1 MRRILR
7 RLAIFAA
14 TLLGASILIFAV
26 TAALP
31 GDIVEVL
38 LGTDATPE
46 AVARLRREFG
56 LDRPLPVRYLE
67 WLGGVL
73 TGNFGVS
80 HFNHQP
86 VLALIAPRLAVTAW
100 LVGLGIVGSV
110 LIALPAGMVAA
121 LKRRHWQGFS
131 VNALAQVGMAIP
143 VFFGGIVLTLIF
155 AVWLRWLPANDYV
168 PLRTDPLEWAR
179 HLVLPVV
186 TLSLVQGAVLI
197 RYVRSAFV
205 EVLSEDYYR
214 TARAIGWTPTAALLR
229 HGVRNAAVSLVT
241 VIGLQLSAVLVGAI
255 VVEQVFNL
263 PGLGT
268 LLLNAVAQRDLFVI
282 QGTVMFLVLAVLV
295 INAIVDFSY
304 LLIDPRQTNE
314 ARAESRTGSG
324 LDERSEQDRA
334 RGEVG

>member
-1 MRRILR
+1 MIGRILR
-7 RLAIFAA
+7 RLGIFAV
-14 TLLGASILIFAV
+14 TLLGASILIFAL

-31 GDIVEVL
+31 GDIAQVL

-46 AVARLRREFG
+46 AVAALRAQLG

-80 HFNHQP
+80 HLSGQP
-86 VLALIAPRLAVTAW
+86 VLSLLAPRLAVTAW
-100 LVGLGIVGSV
+100 LVVLGIIGAL

-121 LKRRHWQGFS
+121 LKRRHWHGFT
-131 VNALAQVGMAIP
+131 VNGIAQIGMAIP
-143 VFFGGIVLTLIF
+143 VFFGGILLVLVF

-168 PLRTDPLEWAR
+168 PLRTDPVQWAA

-205 EVLSEDYYR
+205 EVLNEDYYR
-214 TARAIGWTPTAALLR
+214 TARAIGWMPTAALLR

-241 VIGLQLSAVLVGAI
+241 VLGLQLSAVLVGAI
-255 VVEQVFNL
+255 VVEQVFTL

-268 LLLNAVAQRDLFVI
+268 LLLTAVAQRDLFVI
-282 QGTVMFLVLAVLV
+282 QGTVMFLVLAVLA
-295 INAIVDFSY
+295 INAVVDFSY
-304 LLIDPRQTNE
+304 LLIDPRQ
-314 ARAESRTGSG
+314 RTSGSTG
-324 LDERSEQDRA
+324 
-334 RGEVG
+334 

>member
-1 MRRILR
+1 MGWRILR
-7 RLAIFAA
+7 RLGIFAV
-14 TLLGASILIFAV
+14 TLLGASILIFLV

-31 GDIVEVL
+31 GDIAQVL

-46 AVARLRREFG
+46 RVAELRREFG

-80 HFNHQP
+80 HLSGQP
-86 VLALIAPRLAVTAW
+86 VLSLIAPRLAVTAW
-100 LVGLGIVGSV
+100 LVVLGIIGA
-110 LIALPAGMVAA
+110 LLLALPAGMVAA

-131 VNALAQVGMAIP
+131 VDAFAQVGMAIP
-143 VFFGGIVLTLIF
+143 VFWGGILLVLVF
-155 AVWLRWLPANDYV
+155 AVWLRWLPANGYV
-168 PLRTDPLEWAR
+168 PLLTDPVQWAA

-205 EVLSEDYYR
+205 EVLNEDYYR

-241 VIGLQLSAVLVGAI
+241 VLGLQLSSVLVGAI
-255 VVEQVFNL
+255 VVAQVFAL

-268 LLLNAVAQRDLFVI
+268 LLLTSVAARDVFVI
-282 QGTVMFLVLAVLV
+282 QGTVMFLVLAVLA
-295 INAIVDFSY
+295 ISAIVDFSY
-304 LLIDPRQTNE
+304 LLIDPRQ
-314 ARAESRTGSG
+314 RTGG
-324 LDERSEQDRA
+324 DQE
-334 RGEVG
+334 

>member
-1 MRRILR
+1 MGWRILR
-7 RLAIFAA
+7 RLGIFAV
-14 TLLGASILIFAV
+14 TLLGASILIFVV

-31 GDIVEVL
+31 GDIAQVL

-46 AVARLRREFG
+46 RVAELRREFG

-80 HFNHQP
+80 HLSGQP
-86 VLALIAPRLAVTAW
+86 VLSLIAPRLAVTAW
-100 LVGLGIVGSV
+100 LVVLGIIGA
-110 LIALPAGMVAA
+110 LLLALPAGMVAA

-131 VNALAQVGMAIP
+131 VNAFAQVGMAIP
-143 VFFGGIVLTLIF
+143 VFWGGILLVLIF
-155 AVWLRWLPANDYV
+155 AVWLRWLPANGYV
-168 PLRTDPLEWAR
+168 PLLTDPVQWAA

-205 EVLSEDYYR
+205 EVLNEDYYR

-241 VIGLQLSAVLVGAI
+241 VLGLQLSSVLVGAI
-255 VVEQVFNL
+255 VVEQVFAL

-268 LLLNAVAQRDLFVI
+268 LLLTSVAARDVFVI
-282 QGTVMFLVLAVLV
+282 QGTVMFLVLAVLA
-295 INAIVDFSY
+295 ISAIVDFSY
-304 LLIDPRQTNE
+304 LLIDPRQ
-314 ARAESRTGSG
+314 RTGG
-324 LDERSEQDRA
+324 DQE
-334 RGEVG
+334 

>member
-1 MRRILR
+1 MGRILR
-7 RLAIFAA
+7 RLGIFAV
-14 TLLGASILIFAV
+14 TLLGASILIFVV

-31 GDIVEVL
+31 GDIAQVL

-46 AVARLRREFG
+46 RVAALRREFG

-80 HFNHQP
+80 HLSHQP
-86 VLALIAPRLAVTAW
+86 VLALIGPSLAVTSW
-100 LVGLGIVGSV
+100 LVGLGILGAL

-121 LKRRHWQGFS
+121 LKRRHWQGFA
-131 VNALAQVGMAIP
+131 VNALAQLGMAIP
-143 VFFGGIVLTLIF
+143 VFFGGMLIVLVF
-155 AVWLRWLPANDYV
+155 SGWLGWSPPNGYV
-168 PLRTDPLEWAR
+168 PLRTDPVQWAR
-179 HLVLPVV
+179 HLVLPVA
-186 TLSLVQGAVLI
+186 TLAVVQGAVLI

-214 TARAIGWTPTAALLR
+214 TARAIGWTPAAALLR

-255 VVEQVFNL
+255 VVEYVFAL
-263 PGLGT
+263 PGLGW

-304 LLIDPRQTNE
+304 LLIDPRQ
-314 ARAESRTGSG
+314 
-324 LDERSEQDRA
+324 RA

>member
-1 MRRILR
+1 MIGRILR
-7 RLAIFAA
+7 RLGIFAV
-14 TLLGASILIFAV
+14 TLLGASILIFAL

-31 GDIVEVL
+31 GDIAQVL

-46 AVARLRREFG
+46 AVAALREQLR

-80 HFNHQP
+80 HLSGQP
-86 VLALIAPRLAVTAW
+86 VLSLLAPRLAVTAW
-100 LVGLGIVGSV
+100 LVVLGIIGALV
-110 LIALPAGMVAA
+110 IALPAGMVAA
-121 LKRRHWQGFS
+121 LKRRHWQGFT
-131 VNALAQVGMAIP
+131 VNGIAQIGMAIP
-143 VFFGGIVLTLIF
+143 VFFGGILLVLVF

-168 PLRTDPLEWAR
+168 PLRTDPVQWAA

-205 EVLSEDYYR
+205 EVLNEDYYR
-214 TARAIGWTPTAALLR
+214 TARAIGWMPTAALLR

-241 VIGLQLSAVLVGAI
+241 VLGLQLSAVLVGAI
-255 VVEQVFNL
+255 VVEQVFTL

-268 LLLNAVAQRDLFVI
+268 LLLTAVAQRDLFVI
-282 QGTVMFLVLAVLV
+282 QGTVMFLVLAVLA
-295 INAIVDFSY
+295 INAVVDFSY
-304 LLIDPRQTNE
+304 LLIDPRQ
-314 ARAESRTGSG
+314 RTSGSTG
-324 LDERSEQDRA
+324 
-334 RGEVG
+334 